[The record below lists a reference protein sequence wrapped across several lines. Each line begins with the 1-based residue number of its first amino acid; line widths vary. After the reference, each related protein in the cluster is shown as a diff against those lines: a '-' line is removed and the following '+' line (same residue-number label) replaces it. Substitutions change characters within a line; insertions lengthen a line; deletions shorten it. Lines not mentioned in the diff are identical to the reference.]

1 MLCLMSAC
9 WRRQVVAPS
18 PDRKTAV
25 NAYYAHGG
33 ADIHVE
39 ITLARGDNE
48 ITVRPPDGHRVP
60 QFVEVGWSR
69 HSDQFGLLIC
79 DTLGGDILFG
89 YDHDHARLLTPSET
103 EALIRGALRIRY
115 HLPLASTDSEIDWAC
130 SLEGKLAFAQLRGK
144 ERPLILKPVNHE

>member
-25 NAYYAHGG
+25 NVYYAHGG
-33 ADIHVE
+33 ADIHVK

-48 ITVRPPDGHRVP
+48 ITVRPPDGDRVP
-60 QFVEVGWSR
+60 EFIEVGWSR
-69 HSDQFGLLIC
+69 DSSRFGLFIC
-79 DTLGGDILFG
+79 DQLSGNILFG
-89 YDHDHARLLTPSET
+89 YDQIRARFLTRSET

-115 HLPLASTDSEIDWAC
+115 HLVPASTGRETDWAC
-130 SLEGKLAFAQLRGK
+130 SSEGRSTFARMLK
-144 ERPLILKPVNHE
+144 TETPLVLKPIPHE